1 MFILKYKVGD
11 DTFYRISAK
20 QQPSGKSIA
29 FDRPL
34 TSHSLTSKIESS
46 LKTIDSILAVKE
58 EPRLK
63 EGIDCLVKFEK
74 EGYFFSDKEKEIL
87 LNIFNK
93 YNDN

>member
-58 EPRLK
+58 EP
-63 EGIDCLVKFEK
+63 E
-74 EGYFFSDKEKEIL
+74 DKEKKKKASIVL
-87 LNIFNK
+87 QKFVSRFNQE
-93 YNDN
+93 